1 MKQILYTAAALAL
14 TAASGGAALAEYR
27 LTILHTNDFH
37 SRIEPINKY
46 DSGCGEKDAAENA
59 CFGGSA
65 RLATGIKAAREAS
78 DNTLLVDGGD
88 QFQGSLFYTKYKG
101 KAAAELMNTLGY
113 EAMTVGNH
121 EFDDGPKVLRAF
133 MEAIDFPILLANAD
147 ISKEPELADA
157 LKSSTVIEK
166 DGERIGLIGITPA
179 DTAELSSPGP
189 NVSFADPVAALKREV
204 EKLTGEGVTKI
215 VVLSHSGYAVDQRVA
230 AEVPGIDVI
239 VGGHTNTLLSNT
251 DKKAKGPYPTMI
263 KGPEGDVHT
272 NTLLSNT
279 DKKAKGPYPTMIK
292 GPEGDVAIVQAY
304 AYGKYL
310 GQLDVTFDDAG
321 IVTAASGEPII
332 MDGEVVEDS
341 ALKTRIAEL
350 AKPLDEIRQKVV
362 AETSAPIDGGR
373 DTCRAGEC
381 QMGNLVA
388 EAMLDRVRDQGAEIA
403 ITNGGGLRASID
415 SGEIT
420 MGEVLTVLPFQNT
433 LATFKLTGA
442 DLKAALENG
451 VSEVEEGGGR
461 FPQVAGLKFTWS
473 KAGTPG
479 EDRVTSVAVKEGDGF
494 VPLDPEKTYLVVS
507 NDFMRGGGDGYKIFA
522 DKGMEAYDFGP
533 ALDEVV
539 AQYLGRDN
547 AAYDPATDGR
557 ITEEQ

>member
-1 MKQILYTAAALAL
+1 MRLLLASAAALAL
-14 TAASGGAALAEYR
+14 TTAGGGAELAEYR

-204 EKLTGEGVTKI
+204 AALTGQGVTKI

-251 DKKAKGPYPTMI
+251 
-263 KGPEGDVHT
+263 
-272 NTLLSNT
+272 N
-279 DKKAKGPYPTMIK
+279 KKAKGPYPTMIK

-321 IVTAASGEPII
+321 IVIAASGEPII

-388 EAMLDRVRDQGAEIA
+388 EAMLDRVRDQGTQIA

-547 AAYDPATDGR
+547 AAYDPATAGR
-557 ITEEQ
+557 ITEAQ

>member
-1 MKQILYTAAALAL
+1 MRLLFASAAVLAL

-65 RLATGIKAAREAS
+65 RLASGIKAAREAS
-78 DNTLLVDGGD
+78 ENSILVDGGD
-88 QFQGSLFYTKYKG
+88 QFQGSLFYTQYKG

-147 ISKEPELADA
+147 ISDEPELADA
-157 LKSSTVIEK
+157 LKPSTVIEK
-166 DGERIGLIGITPA
+166 NGERIGLIGITPA

-189 NVSFADPVAALKREV
+189 NVSFTDPVEALKREV
-204 EKLTGEGVTKI
+204 AALTGEGVTKI
-215 VVLSHSGYAVDQRVA
+215 VVLSHSGYEVDKRIA
-230 AEVPGIDVI
+230 AAVPGIDVI

-251 DKKAKGPYPTMI
+251 DAKAKGPYPTM
-263 KGPEGDVHT
+263 V
-272 NTLLSNT
+272 
-279 DKKAKGPYPTMIK
+279 K

-310 GQLDVTFDDAG
+310 GQLAVTFDDAG
-321 IVTAASGEPII
+321 TVTAAAGEPVI
-332 MDGEVVEDS
+332 MDGEIVEDS
-341 ALKTRIAEL
+341 ALKARIAEL
-350 AKPLDEIRQKVV
+350 AKPLEEIRQKVV
-362 AETSAPIDGGR
+362 ARAARPIDGGR
-373 DTCRAGEC
+373 DACRSGEC
-381 QMGNLVA
+381 AMGNLVA
-388 EAMLDRVRDQGAEIA
+388 EAMLDRVRDQGTQIA

-479 EDRVTSVAVKEGDGF
+479 ENRVTSVEVKEGEGF

-507 NDFMRGGGDGYKIFA
+507 NNFMRGGGDGYKIFA
-522 DKGMEAYDFGP
+522 EKGMEAYDFGP
-533 ALDEVV
+533 ALDEAV
-539 AQYLGRDN
+539 ADYLAKDN
-547 AAYDPATDGR
+547 AAYEPATDGR
-557 ITEEQ
+557 ITEAE